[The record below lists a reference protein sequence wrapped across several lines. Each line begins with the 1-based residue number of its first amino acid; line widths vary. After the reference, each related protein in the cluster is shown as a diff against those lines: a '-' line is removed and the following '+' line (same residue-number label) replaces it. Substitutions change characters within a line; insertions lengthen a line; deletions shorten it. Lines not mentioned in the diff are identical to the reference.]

1 MQEEPSNYT
10 TKDNTNIK
18 YTKIMTFISVSQ
30 STVRYFITFRIDL
43 M

>member
-10 TKDNTNIK
+10 TKDNTNVK

-30 STVRYFITFRIDL
+30 SNVLYFITIRMYL